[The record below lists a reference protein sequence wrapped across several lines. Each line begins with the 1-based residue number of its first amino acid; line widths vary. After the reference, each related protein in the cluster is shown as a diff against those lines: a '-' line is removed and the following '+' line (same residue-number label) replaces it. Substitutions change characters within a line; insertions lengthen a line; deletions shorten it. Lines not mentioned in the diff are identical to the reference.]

1 MWKKPFYRRLKNK
14 DEAAI
19 KALLLLQE
27 KFMEETENFCS
38 VMRDKE
44 ASVRDKIEVLYHTMV
59 KLSFEEKLKNQAQ
72 KAEEN
77 SDFVKAA
84 EYRQLYDLLLSLM
97 DKIVMIFGEEKMAV
111 KELAEIVDAVHKH
124 FPDCTIIL
132 NVGDHTKAAYLHWMH
147 LGAGAAMLSH
157 DASNELQFKRLH
169 SANMSLLRRKQ
180 GMWELQ
186 EMGYHT
192 GTGFLVG
199 TPYQTIENVSEDL
212 LFMKQFM
219 PQMIQIAPFLA
230 AKHTPFERERGGNAD
245 MVLYLMAIARLM
257 FRGSILIADPSLEQ
271 AMHDGRKKAL
281 QAGANAVVVDIV
293 DEALRGAYAVY
304 DEHTIHRQQETIKSF
319 EQQIREKGYEV
330 VRKAIM

>member
-1 MWKKPFYRRLKNK
+1 
-14 DEAAI
+14 
-19 KALLLLQE
+19 
-27 KFMEETENFCS
+27 
-38 VMRDKE
+38 
-44 ASVRDKIEVLYHTMV
+44 
-59 KLSFEEKLKNQAQ
+59 
-72 KAEEN
+72 
-77 SDFVKAA
+77 
-84 EYRQLYDLLLSLM
+84 
-97 DKIVMIFGEEKMAV
+97 
-111 KELAEIVDAVHKH
+111 
-124 FPDCTIIL
+124 
-132 NVGDHTKAAYLHWMH
+132 
-147 LGAGAAMLSH
+147 MLSH

-271 AMHDGRKKAL
+271 AMHDGRKKARRRGL
-281 QAGANAVVVDIV
+281 TLLLLILLTRHCAVHTP
-293 DEALRGAYAVY
+293 VY

>member
-1 MWKKPFYRRLKNK
+1 
-14 DEAAI
+14 
-19 KALLLLQE
+19 
-27 KFMEETENFCS
+27 MEETENFCS

-97 DKIVMIFGEEKMAV
+97 DKIVMIFGEEKMAG

-230 AKHTPFERERGGNAD
+230 AKHTPFERERGGTAD